1 MIHDILE
8 YVNTS
13 YIARLWEI
21 TEKDDGM
28 CTAQKYIKYV
38 CVCMFPEILILEALS
53 QNSSFGNMQVLNCN
67 SSKMIVSQP
76 YRNEIKGCKR

>member
-1 MIHDILE
+1 MIHDILK

-21 TEKDDGM
+21 TEQDDGM

-38 CVCMFPEILILEALS
+38 CLHVPISPDLGS
-53 QNSSFGNMQVLNCN
+53 TVPSSSFGNMHLLNCN

-76 YRNEIKGCKR
+76 YRNEMKGCKR